1 MRDSFPRRIDAIEQS
16 VCHRRPG
23 QQFKILLAF
32 AAAWRTAYA
41 LALVHAQTGRG
52 NLGKC
57 FAEQWRE
64 SACFQTGQAS
74 RIESLVP
81 ILEEKWRCVPNQS
94 GRLPRFYP
102 RQLLRKPLRI
112 RRRLNPLLG

>member
-1 MRDSFPRRIDAIEQS
+1 GRINGRKVCDQLLNLVVDVGCIRHSFPRRIDAIEQS
-16 VCHRRPG
+16 VCHRRPR

-41 LALVHAQTGRG
+41 LALVHAQACRS

-64 SACFQTGQAS
+64 STCVQTGQAS

-81 ILEEKWRCVPNQS
+81 ILEEKWR
-94 GRLPRFYP
+94 
-102 RQLLRKPLRI
+102 
-112 RRRLNPLLG
+112 